1 MAPTVLVTDANG
13 CTAFASLD
21 IIVTEIQKLD
31 LFNAIQLYPN
41 PTAGQTFLQV
51 NAPNIDKIVLQIT
64 DLSGKV
70 INKNVYSLSASST
83 VVLAT
88 ENLSAGMY
96 IVNFELNNQ
105 VFSKKL
111 IRLD

>member
-1 MAPTVLVTDANG
+1 MCIRD
-13 CTAFASLD
+13 S
-21 IIVTEIQKLD
+21 
-31 LFNAIQLYPN
+31 PN
-41 PTAGQTFLQV
+41 PTSGQTFLQV

-64 DLSGKV
+64 DLSGKE
-70 INKNVYSLSASST
+70 INKNIYSLSASSI

-96 IVNFELNNQ
+96 IVNIELNNQ
-105 VFSKKL
+105 IFSKKL